1 MNYLSNIVLAIIII
15 LLAIDIYMDIYFTKI
30 TMDKANN
37 HFNKQRVLI
46 QEKVPTEELFIIDE
60 EVLWI

>member
-15 LLAIDIYMDIYFTKI
+15 LLAIDIYFTKSAI
-30 TMDKANN
+30 DNTNIY
-37 HFNKQRVLI
+37 FNKQRVLI

>member
-15 LLAIDIYMDIYFTKI
+15 LLAIDICFTKSI
-30 TMDKANN
+30 MDNSNN

-60 EVLWI
+60 EVL

>member
-15 LLAIDIYMDIYFTKI
+15 LLAIDIYLTKS
-30 TMDKANN
+30 TMNN
-37 HFNKQRVLI
+37 TKNYFNKQRVLI

-60 EVLWI
+60 EVL

>member
-15 LLAIDIYMDIYFTKI
+15 LLVIDIYFTKSAI
-30 TMDKANN
+30 DNTNIY
-37 HFNKQRVLI
+37 FNKQRVLI

-60 EVLWI
+60 EVL

>member
-1 MNYLSNIVLAIIII
+1 MNYLSNIVLAIIIT
-15 LLAIDIYMDIYFTKI
+15 LLAIDIYFTKNI
-30 TMDKANN
+30 MDNSNN

-60 EVLWI
+60 EVL

>member
-1 MNYLSNIVLAIIII
+1 MNYLSNIALAIIII
-15 LLAIDIYMDIYFTKI
+15 LLAIDIYFTKS
-30 TMDKANN
+30 TMDNTKNY
-37 HFNKQRVLI
+37 FNKQRVLI

>member
-15 LLAIDIYMDIYFTKI
+15 LLAIDIYLTKS
-30 TMDKANN
+30 TMNN
-37 HFNKQRVLI
+37 TKNYFNKQRILI
-46 QEKVPTEELFIIDE
+46 QEKIPTEELFIIDE

>member
-15 LLAIDIYMDIYFTKI
+15 LLAIDIYLTKS
-30 TMDKANN
+30 TMDNTN
-37 HFNKQRVLI
+37 IYFNKQRVLI

>member
-15 LLAIDIYMDIYFTKI
+15 LLAIDIYLTKSTMDNTDIY
-30 TMDKANN
+30 
-37 HFNKQRVLI
+37 FNKQRVLI

-60 EVLWI
+60 EVL

>member
-15 LLAIDIYMDIYFTKI
+15 LLAIDIYFTKSA
-30 TMDKANN
+30 MDNTKNY
-37 HFNKQRVLI
+37 FDKQRVLI